1 MDKLKDSQI
10 YRVCCCY
17 IFPIILL
24 LYPMRHIN
32 MGLDLAD
39 TGYNYANFR
48 YGPEHMDSMWFFSTY
63 LSNSAGHFLVC
74 LPGGHTLLFMNL
86 YTGIFV
92 SLLAFIS
99 YRFLAK
105 RMGIPEP
112 LVFIGEFA
120 AISLCWCPTALL
132 YNYMTYLLL
141 LVGVLL
147 IYKGLTQDK
156 EACLIMAGAAIGT
169 NIFVRFS
176 NLPEAG
182 LIVAVWAYGII
193 CRKNIKKVV
202 RETGFCMLGYIGAV
216 IVWLGYISLRYGFTN
231 YVEGIKRLFA
241 MTETATD
248 YKASSM
254 LYGIFRE
261 YIQNLYWLNRI
272 LVFLIPGA
280 AVCIVLPKGWKWIK
294 RFVCI
299 ALPKGWKW
307 IKRFICI
314 FFSAA
319 AAVWLYSREF
329 CTFCF
334 YDDDAV
340 YRPGVLF
347 LILTMFVCM
356 LRILTPKAEKNEKLL
371 AGMIILVSFISS
383 IGSNNGLL
391 TSINNLFLAVPY
403 VLWNIYRLCRRDDA
417 GLFAVK
423 AMAVMFVVL
432 FLVQS
437 VGFGVRFV
445 FAESGKDISMDAKVE
460 NCGVIKGIS
469 MSREKADS
477 MEEIAQYVSDRQL
490 IGREVILYGD
500 IPALSFY
507 LEMPSAFMAWIYLES
522 YNIDSLE
529 TAIDKIRAEISEG
542 EELPIVILD
551 HYLIEDVEAG
561 AAEDMKLALILDYME
576 EYRYK
581 ETFSNEMF
589 ILYEAGDVSM
599 PVSED

>member
-17 IFPIILL
+17 IFPIFLL

-48 YGPEHMDSMWFFSTY
+48 YGLEHMDSMWFFSTY
-63 LSNSAGHFLVC
+63 LSNAVGYFLTC

-99 YRFLAK
+99 YRFLTK
-105 RMGIPEP
+105 RMEIPAI
-112 LVFIGEFA
+112 LLFIGELA

-132 YNYMTYLLL
+132 YNYITYVLL

-147 IYKGLTQDK
+147 IYEGLTQDK
-156 EACLIMAGAAIGT
+156 EVFLIMAGAALGT

-231 YVEGIKRLFA
+231 YVEGIKSLFA

-254 LYGIFRE
+254 LDVIFHE

-280 AVCIVLPKGWKWIK
+280 VVCIVLSKGWKWIK
-294 RFVCI
+294 RFV
-299 ALPKGWKW
+299 
-307 IKRFICI
+307 CI

-347 LILTMFVCM
+347 LILTVFVCM
-356 LRILTPKAEKNEKLL
+356 LRILTPKVEKNEKLL

-403 VLWNIYRLCRRDDA
+403 VLWNICRLCRRDDA
-417 GLFAVK
+417 RLFAVK
-423 AMAVMFVVL
+423 AMAVMFLTL
-432 FLVQS
+432 FFVQS
-437 VGFGVRFV
+437 AGFGAGFV
-445 FAESGKDISMDAKVE
+445 FAESGRDIAMDAKVE

-469 MSREKADS
+469 MSREKADRVK
-477 MEEIAQYVSDRQL
+477 EIVKYVSDRQL

-507 LEMPSAFMAWIYLES
+507 LEMPPAFMAWIYLES
-522 YNIDSLE
+522 YNMDSLE
-529 TAIDKIRAEISEG
+529 TAMNMLKLEISEG

-551 HYLIEDVEAG
+551 HNLIEDVG
-561 AAEDMKLALILDYME
+561 ASSAEDMKLALILDYME

-599 PVSED
+599 SVSED

>member
-1 MDKLKDSQI
+1 MDKLRDSQI
-10 YRVCCCY
+10 YRVYCCY

-63 LSNSAGHFLVC
+63 LSNSAGHFLMC

-99 YRFLAK
+99 YMFLTK
-105 RMGIPEP
+105 RMEIPAP

-141 LVGVLL
+141 LVGVLF
-147 IYKGLTQDK
+147 IYEGLTQDK
-156 EACLIMAGAAIGT
+156 EACLIMAGAALGT

-193 CRKNIKKVV
+193 CRKSIKKVV

-231 YVEGIKRLFA
+231 YAEGIKRLFA

-272 LVFLIPGA
+272 LVFLIPGVA
-280 AVCIVLPKGWKWIK
+280 ACIVLPKS
-294 RFVCI
+294 RQ
-299 ALPKGWKW
+299 W

-347 LILTMFVCM
+347 LILAMFVCM

-391 TSINNLFLAVPY
+391 TSINNLFLAAPY
-403 VLWNIYRLCRRDDA
+403 VLWNICRLCRRDDA
-417 GLFAVK
+417 RLFAVK
-423 AMAVMFVVL
+423 AMAVMFTVL

-437 VGFGVRFV
+437 AGFGVRFV
-445 FAESGKDISMDAKVE
+445 FAESGRDISMDAKVE

-469 MSREKADS
+469 MSREKADR

-490 IGREVILYGD
+490 TGREVILYGD

-507 LEMPSAFMAWIYLES
+507 LEMPSAFMAWIYLDS
-522 YNIDSLE
+522 CNMDSLE
-529 TAIDKIRAEISEG
+529 TAIDKLRAEISEG
-542 EELPIVILD
+542 EELPIAILD
-551 HYLIEDVEAG
+551 HYLIEDAEAG

-576 EYRYK
+576 EYGYK

-599 PVSED
+599 SVNED

>member
-1 MDKLKDSQI
+1 MDRLKDSKI
-10 YRVCCCY
+10 YNACCCY
-17 IFPIILL
+17 IFPIILS

-48 YGPEHMDSMWFFSTY
+48 YGLEHMDSMWFFSTY
-63 LSNSAGHFLVC
+63 LSNAVGHFLTC

-86 YTGIFV
+86 YTGICV

-99 YRFLAK
+99 YRFLTK
-105 RMGIPEP
+105 RMEIPAV
-112 LVFIGEFA
+112 LVFIGELA

-132 YNYMTYLLL
+132 YNYITYMLL
-141 LVGVLL
+141 LVGVML
-147 IYKGLTQDK
+147 IYEGLTQEK
-156 EACLIMAGAAIGT
+156 EAYLIMAGAVLGT

-193 CRKNIKKVV
+193 CRKNIKRVV
-202 RETGFCMLGYIGAV
+202 RETGFCMLGYIGTV
-216 IVWLGYISLRYGFTN
+216 IVWLGYISLRYGFSN

-254 LYGIFRE
+254 LYVIFHE

-280 AVCIVLPKGWKWIK
+280 VVCIVLPKVWKWIK
-294 RFVCI
+294 
-299 ALPKGWKW
+299 K
-307 IKRFICI
+307 FICI
-314 FFSAA
+314 FLSAA

-334 YDDDAV
+334 YDDDAM
-340 YRPGVLF
+340 YLPGVLF

-356 LRILTPKAEKNEKLL
+356 FRILTPKAEKKEKLL

-391 TSINNLFLAVPY
+391 TSINNLFLSVPY
-403 VLWNIYRLCRRDDA
+403 VLWNIYKFCRRDDA
-417 GLFAVK
+417 RLFAVK
-423 AMAVMFVVL
+423 TMAVMFL
-432 FLVQS
+432 TIFFVQS
-437 VGFGVRFV
+437 AGFGVRFV
-445 FAESGKDISMDAKVE
+445 FAESGIDISMDAKVE

-469 MSREKADS
+469 MSREKADR

-507 LEMPSAFMAWIYLES
+507 LEMPPAFMAWIDLES
-522 YNIDSLE
+522 FSMDSLE
-529 TAIDKIRAEISEG
+529 TSMDELKLEISEG
-542 EELPIVILD
+542 EKLPIVILD
-551 HYLIEDVEAG
+551 HSLIKDMRASY
-561 AAEDMKLALILDYME
+561 AEDMKLALILNYLE
-576 EYRYK
+576 EYGYK

-589 ILYEAGDVSM
+589 ILYEAYDVSM
-599 PVSED
+599 SVSED